1 MSIVQSV
8 EGCLE
13 AAIGPHG
20 LTEAELRSW
29 LGKLEPAIGGLRA
42 QYESG
47 ALPLLRVPERT
58 DDIAP
63 AEAALAR
70 LGRDAGTIVFFGTG
84 GSSLGGQ
91 TLAQF
96 GGWYI
101 PGEHKAGQMRRPRTR
116 FYDNLDPRT
125 LDRTLQGL
133 DPERTRFVVISK
145 SGNTP
150 ETLVQFLA
158 ALQAVQARGL
168 GDRVPDLF
176 LGLTDPAVAG
186 RSNGVREICAAHG
199 IPLLDHDP
207 GVGGRFTAL
216 TNVGLLAALARGL
229 DVAALRAGGKACVD
243 ALLACDGPGDYAPA
257 LGAAVAVGL
266 AKARGVRTLVMMP
279 YTDRLGRFAH
289 WYVQLWAE
297 SLGKG
302 GEGTTPVPALGPVD
316 QHSQLQL
323 YLDGPRDHMITVI
336 RQDAAGEGPR
346 IDAGLARQAGADYLA
361 GRTAGDLVAAQQRAI
376 PDALIA
382 AGRPVRTIDIHDLDE
397 RALGGLMM
405 HCMIETIL
413 AAHLLG
419 VDAFGQPAVEAGKEL
434 TRRHLRQRPDAS
446 KEKQGGRPS
455 TATVGR

>member
-1 MSIVQSV
+1 MSIAQSV

-13 AAIGPHG
+13 AAIGAHG
-20 LTEAELRSW
+20 LSEAEFESW
-29 LGKLEPAIGGLRA
+29 LAKLTPAIETLRT

-47 ALPLLRVPERT
+47 ALPLLRVPERV
-58 DDIAP
+58 DDIAQ
-63 AEAALAR
+63 AEEALAR
-70 LGRDAGTIVFFGTG
+70 LSRDAKTIVFFGTG

-101 PGEHKAGQMRRPRTR
+101 PGEQPAGQARRPRTR
-116 FYDNLDPRT
+116 FYDNLDART

-133 DPERTRFVVISK
+133 DLARTRFVVISK
-145 SGNTP
+145 SGNTA

-158 ALQAVQARGL
+158 ALQAVQAEGL
-168 GDRVPDLF
+168 AARAADLF
-176 LGLTDPAVAG
+176 LGLTEPAVPHG
-186 RSNGVREICAAHG
+186 TNGLRDICEAHA
-199 IPLLDHDP
+199 IPVLDHDP
-207 GVGGRFTAL
+207 GVGGRFAAL
-216 TNVGLLAALARGL
+216 TNVGLLPALARGL
-229 DVAALRAGGKACVD
+229 DVAALRAGAKAVVSSLRDCG
-243 ALLACDGPGDYAPA
+243 GPADHAPA
-257 LGAAVAVGL
+257 VGAAVAVGL
-266 AKARGVRTLVMMP
+266 AKQRGLRTAVMMP

-336 RQDAAGEGPR
+336 RQASEGEGPR
-346 IDAGLARQAGADYLA
+346 IDPGLARQAGADYLA
-361 GRTAGDLVAAQQRAI
+361 GCTAGDLVAAQQRAI
-376 PDALIA
+376 PEALIA
-382 AGRPVRTIDIHDLDE
+382 AGRPVRTLDVGRLDE
-397 RALGGLMM
+397 RALGELMM

-413 AAHLLG
+413 AAHLIG
-419 VDAFGQPAVEAGKEL
+419 VDAFDQPAVEAGKVL
-434 TRRHLRQRPDAS
+434 TRRYLRPASDAS
-446 KEKQGGRPS
+446 EENQGGRPS